1 MDSLCRNCGFS
12 SNIMY
17 DLKYIWL
24 QNFSCKVMYHGSGTT
39 AVCGYYQHAPQAQMR
54 MRRSINRRMKKN
66 PPGRNSARSPT
77 RRNNSTREF
86 AALGHPQRLSRL
98 QHDIDK
104 TSLFM
109 LL

>member
-1 MDSLCRNCGFS
+1 MYDGKINWLQYFGGG
-12 SNIMY
+12 IMY
-17 DLKYIWL
+17 A
-24 QNFSCKVMYHGSGTT
+24 HGSAVT
-39 AVCGYYQHAPQAQMR
+39 AVCGHYLQAPQAQMR
-54 MRRSINRRMKKN
+54 IRRSINRRMKKN

-86 AALGHPQRLSRL
+86 AALEHPQRLSCL
-98 QHDIDK
+98 PYDIDK